1 MSFSVKFVL
10 TVLLLSTIV
19 YAANITSSVDSA
31 SSSPYANIK
40 SNVTTLNITIF
51 ANDTAISIGAVNV
64 SLGSAAG
71 NLSSVRIRN
80 SAGTVLG
87 INSSFNVSS
96 STIYVNL
103 SNPMNISAHANDTLL
118 IIYEISPSATLRV
131 SMEANI
137 TSTADLSANETIS
150 GTYPVSSSLIQL
162 QDLHANATIS
172 PRYVDTNV
180 FNQTFLYTI
189 TPTGSDLVKNISV
202 VIPSDFSNIALV
214 SVKRGGTTLDSTQGD
229 FTNSTTGGRINISL
243 TTTTNQ
249 AIIVNFTANTSASE
263 TGNITF
269 NSTIGGG
276 NMSEI
281 AADYINTGV
290 TTRQLIRIHG
300 VAGVKTTALPNGTDY
315 WEFNFTINVTE
326 TTSGMIH
333 FRTSSW
339 NNSASQII
347 NLTNTTV
354 IDNNTGYYASL
365 YLATNSTRIFN
376 VTAYYNITRGIQLS
390 ATANNLYYVALKMI
404 MPSTAPVS
412 STWWT
417 TYSMLFRSD
426 A

>member
-1 MSFSVKFVL
+1 M
-10 TVLLLSTIV
+10 TALLLSTIV

-31 SSSPYANIK
+31 SPVPYANIK
-40 SNVTTLNITIF
+40 SNVTMLNITVF
-51 ANDTAISIGAVNV
+51 ANDTPLSIGAVNV
-64 SLGSAAG
+64 SLGSFAG
-71 NLSSVRIRN
+71 NLSSVRILN
-80 SAGTVLG
+80 SASTVLG

-118 IIYEISPSATLRV
+118 IVYEVSPSATLRI
-131 SMEANI
+131 SGEANI
-137 TSTADLSANETIS
+137 TSTADLSANVTFS
-150 GTYPVSSSLIQL
+150 GTYPISSSLIQL

-202 VIPSDFSNIALV
+202 VIPSDFSNIVLA

-281 AADYINTGV
+281 VADYINTGV
-290 TTRQLIRIHG
+290 TTRQLIRIHN

-376 VTAYYNITRGIQLS
+376 VTTYYNITRGIQLS

-417 TYSMLFRSD
+417 IYSMLFRSD